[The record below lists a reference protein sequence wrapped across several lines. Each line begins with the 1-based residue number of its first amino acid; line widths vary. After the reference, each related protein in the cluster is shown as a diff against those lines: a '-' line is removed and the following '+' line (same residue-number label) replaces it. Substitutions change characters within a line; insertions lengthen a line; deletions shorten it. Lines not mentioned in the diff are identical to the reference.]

1 MFRPLLGSVL
11 LFAAANL
18 VSNVSAAVLYDE
30 ATAGDFS
37 GSGLTP
43 TSVGL
48 LAPGS
53 NQIFGSTG
61 NVGGSDRDYFT
72 LTVPNGYQLASI
84 LELPGTQ
91 SGNLSFI
98 GLQEGPQVTLPTN
111 TTTAAGLLGWWHY
124 SPVDIGTNLLNRMS
138 VPSQG
143 SFGFSTPL
151 HPGTYTLWVQDTS
164 PGTFAYRFDLQVIP
178 EPATVALMLLGIAA
192 CAIARRSVGVS
203 IARA

>member
-98 GLQEGPQVTLPTN
+98 GLQEGPQVTLPTVDR
-111 TTTAAGLLGWWHY
+111 GLRLVVFCSIEMDGL
-124 SPVDIGTNLLNRMS
+124 SPSMA
-138 VPSQG
+138 
-143 SFGFSTPL
+143 STS
-151 HPGTYTLWVQDTS
+151 G
-164 PGTFAYRFDLQVIP
+164 
-178 EPATVALMLLGIAA
+178 
-192 CAIARRSVGVS
+192 RSIWS
-203 IARA
+203 RNCRA